1 MSAMNSCDVHT
12 DTGKKYIKFAGHFAC
27 GVAQCAEDCEEVL
40 IHIIKKNNYTQICAI
55 TTPQL
60 HFFTSNFE
68 EKLRTLQGF
77 LEIFKEFSTI
87 Y

>member
-1 MSAMNSCDVHT
+1 MSAKNSFEMHT
-12 DTGKKYIKFAGHFAC
+12 DTGKIYIKVDGHFAY
-27 GVAQCAEDCEEVL
+27 GIAQCAEEDL

-68 EKLRTLQGF
+68 EKLRTLQG
-77 LEIFKEFSTI
+77 LLKIFKEFSMI